1 MKKFFTC
8 AVFALFTL
16 ASCKKDLSTD
26 LTADQPSVEP
36 TAISGSNRDVI
47 VRIDV
52 TGQQVSVPNPC
63 TGGPLTFLSGKL
75 QLNIA
80 PDGQTIR
87 STTISQMVVQ
97 DDAGNIYHGVYVET
111 FEFIVSELQGTLS
124 NTFKLILNPQGG
136 GTNVTLHGV
145 LHVTVNAN
153 GVFTAIVDPFILE
166 CH

>member
-8 AVFALFTL
+8 AAFALFTL

-26 LTADQPSVEP
+26 LTANQPSVEP
-36 TAISGSNRDVI
+36 TAMSGSNRDVL
-47 VRIDV
+47 VRLDV

-63 TGGPLTFLSGKL
+63 TGSPLTFLSGKL

-80 PDGQTIR
+80 PDGQSIR

>member
-1 MKKFFTC
+1 MKKFFFYP
-8 AVFALFTL
+8 VFAVLTL
-16 ASCKKDLSTD
+16 ASCKKDLSAD
-26 LTADQPSVEP
+26 LTGQEPSVEP
-36 TAISGSNRDVI
+36 TVMSASNRDVI

-63 TGGPLTFLSGKL
+63 TGGPLTFLSGNL

-80 PDGQTIR
+80 PDGQSIR

-111 FEFIVSELQGTLS
+111 FEFIVSDVQGTLS
-124 NTFKLILNPQGG
+124 NTFKLILSPQGG
-136 GTNVTLHGV
+136 GTNVALHGV
-145 LHVTVNAN
+145 LHITVNAN
-153 GVFTAIVDPFILE
+153 GIFTAIVDPFILD

>member
-1 MKKFFTC
+1 MKKFFMC
-8 AVFALFTL
+8 AIFALLTL

-26 LTADQPSVEP
+26 PTGQQPSVEP
-36 TAISGSNRDVI
+36 TAMSESNRDVI
-47 VRIDV
+47 VRTDV
-52 TGQQVSVPNPC
+52 TGQVVTVPNPC

-80 PDGQTIR
+80 PDGQSIR

-97 DDAGNIYHGVYVET
+97 DDSGNIYHGVYVET
-111 FEFIVSELQGTLS
+111 FELTGSILQGTLS

-145 LHVTVNAN
+145 LHITINAN
-153 GVFTAIVDPFILE
+153 GIFTVVVDPFILD

>member
-1 MKKFFTC
+1 
-8 AVFALFTL
+8 
-16 ASCKKDLSTD
+16 
-26 LTADQPSVEP
+26 
-36 TAISGSNRDVI
+36 
-47 VRIDV
+47 
-52 TGQQVSVPNPC
+52 
-63 TGGPLTFLSGKL
+63 LSGNL

-97 DDAGNIYHGVYVET
+97 DDAGIIYHGVYVET
-111 FEFIVSELQGTLS
+111 FEFIVSDVQGTLS

-136 GTNVTLHGV
+136 GTNVRLHGV